1 VFAENQMNHIPT
13 IAIMMRGREIP
24 EGFFRSKKFFW
35 AGGVVVASPAA
46 QAGHL
51 YGANCCEVF
60 DKLMHAALLY
70 LGKDG
75 WEDAVHVF
83 RDA

>member
-1 VFAENQMNHIPT
+1 MNHIPT

-24 EGFFRSKKFFW
+24 EGFFRSKKRFW
-35 AGGVVVASPAA
+35 IVGVVVASPAA

-51 YGANCCEVF
+51 YGANCREVF

>member
-1 VFAENQMNHIPT
+1 M
-13 IAIMMRGREIP
+13 
-24 EGFFRSKKFFW
+24 
-35 AGGVVVASPAA
+35 VASPAA